1 MIKGL
6 RLKGLL
12 LVLLPLM
19 MMCLGHGDFLFW
31 VGEVVLVW
39 SHTSLYSWGLSKP
52 AALQFRLALLK
63 VLPVFLS
70 NISEGVRAW
79 DGCGPRIHDASNL
92 RLHSSGSARLVTVY
106 SRIASTPNPKAQ
118 AGSCEPQRSQSQM
131 LKL

>member
-19 MMCLGHGDFLFW
+19 LMCLGHGDFCFGL
-31 VGEVVLVW
+31 ERLYVLVW

-92 RLHSSGSARLVTVY
+92 RLHTSGSARLVTVY
-106 SRIASTPNPKAQ
+106 SRITQKPKLAAVSPNVL
-118 AGSCEPQRSQSQM
+118 S
-131 LKL
+131 LKC